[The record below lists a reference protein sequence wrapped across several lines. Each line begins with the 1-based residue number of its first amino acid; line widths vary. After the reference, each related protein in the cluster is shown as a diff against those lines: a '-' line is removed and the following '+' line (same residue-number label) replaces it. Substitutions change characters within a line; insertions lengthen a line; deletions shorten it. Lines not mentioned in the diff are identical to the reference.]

1 MIFRSYLL
9 FHLFELVLSRI
20 LLYIVKIVFKAEK
33 KRVLFV
39 NEDDT
44 LTSRTSEG
52 KHTDKTFYG
61 CPAFSFITTSE
72 KIKYHFKVMSYSSID
87 VYGVL
92 PLEM

>member
-44 LTSRTSEG
+44 LTTRTSEG
-52 KHTDKTFYG
+52 KRTDKKIYG
-61 CPAFSFITTSE
+61 SHLQFHYNFRKN
-72 KIKYHFKVMSYSSID
+72 KI
-87 VYGVL
+87 
-92 PLEM
+92 PL